1 MRIAGFGGQGIL
13 LLGLILAK
21 AIAKDENLHV
31 VQTQSYGPE
40 SRGGAVR
47 SDLVISDE
55 PIDYPRITEA
65 DILVAM
71 SQSALDAYEA
81 LLKEGGTLILDSD
94 VVKARSHRGSIT
106 VIDIPAARKATELGR
121 PLLANMIML
130 GALPGI
136 SKVVRKEAV
145 MDALTETM
153 SGAALGDNLKA
164 VEMGTEIR

>member
-1 MRIAGFGGQGIL
+1 M
-13 LLGLILAK
+13 ILAK
-21 AIAKDENLHV
+21 AVAKNENLHV

-55 PIDYPRITEA
+55 PVDYPRIRNA

-71 SQSALDAYEA
+71 SQGALETYEA
-81 LLKEGGTLILDSD
+81 GLKEGGTLVMDPDL
-94 VVKARSHRGSIT
+94 VKVHPNRGDIT
-106 VIDIPAARKATELGR
+106 VIDVAATRKATELGK

-130 GALPGI
+130 GALQGI

-145 MDALTETM
+145 VDALKEIIH
-153 SGAALGDNLKA
+153 GDALWDNLKA
-164 VEMGTEIR
+164 VEVGSKIR